1 MSVITT
7 GPRASAPTQH
17 TRALIGSLNR
27 EWDELCDLAAP
38 RDDAGVLAA
47 FASIGQV
54 VAHLAARPSPSEADA
69 ILIALLRAGHD
80 GSQLAHRA
88 VLQAMLGAVTRLAH
102 CRTGRRRSRIEDSE
116 SEAVSAM
123 WQRITTYPLDARP
136 ERVAANLK
144 LDALKTLDVM
154 RIEQFRHDHYTIGLG
169 TKDDDPAV
177 TDPDA
182 EDPSDSPAL
191 AVIDLLQWAQ
201 RTAVLKPAEVRVIAL
216 RHLGERELSFAQ
228 IADELAEPYDTV
240 NRRYTRAIKKLTQ
253 HATAYLG

>member
-1 MSVITT
+1 MSVIAT
-7 GPRASAPTQH
+7 GLRASAPTQH

-27 EWDELCDLAAP
+27 EWDALRDLATPSEAT
-38 RDDAGVLAA
+38 GVLAA
-47 FASIGQV
+47 FPSIGEV
-54 VAHLAARPSPSEADA
+54 VTHLAEGPSYTEADA
-69 ILIALLRAGHD
+69 ILIALLRAGHA

-102 CRTGRRRSRIEDSE
+102 VKVGRLRSSIEDSE
-116 SEAVSAM
+116 SDAVSAM

-144 LDALKTLDVM
+144 MDTLKTLDVM
-154 RIEQFRHDHYTIGLG
+154 RIKQVRHDHCPVGLG
-169 TKDDDPAV
+169 GTEDEAIVIDRSVDDPG
-177 TDPDA
+177 
-182 EDPSDSPAL
+182 DSPAL
-191 AVIDLLQWAQ
+191 AVVDLLQWAQ
-201 RTAVLKPAEVRVIAL
+201 RAAVLKPAEVRVIAL

-228 IADELAEPYDTV
+228 IADQLDEPYDTV